1 VINKMVYDNSSYTVT
16 APDLYL
22 TDDGISVLICS
33 QDELFRKKIKDLLE
47 RYIISSLVFFENKNV
62 TTEQNVA
69 WEYFVS
75 KQADLMIVDMDTC
88 EYVDLCVAL
97 TRPIPQGKW
106 TLFVNRKGSKREV
119 LRIISAEGKYY
130 QFRTIDEIEQFIITE
145 LQGPL

>member
-1 VINKMVYDNSSYTVT
+1 MVYDNSSYTVT

-97 TRPIPQGKW
+97 TRPTPQGKW

-119 LRIISAEGKYY
+119 LRKLSK
-130 QFRTIDEIEQFIITE
+130 DELFS
-145 LQGPL
+145 

>member
-1 VINKMVYDNSSYTVT
+1 MVYDNSSYTVT

-33 QDELFRKKIKDLLE
+33 QDKEFKTKIQDLLE
-47 RYIISSLVFFENKNV
+47 RYIISSLVFFESDAI
-62 TTEQNVA
+62 TTENNVA

-75 KQADLMIVDMDTC
+75 RQADLMVVDMDTC

-106 TLFVNRKGSKREV
+106 TLFVNRKGSKRDV

-130 QFRTIDEIEQFIITE
+130 QFRSIDEIEQFIVTE

>member
-1 VINKMVYDNSSYTVT
+1 MVYDNSSYTVT

-69 WEYFVS
+69 WSYFVS